1 MENYENPAAQIDA
14 NARPVKESRWKR
26 IRNEVNGRSERCYKH
41 QVSPLLCKSYA
52 ELDRLYS
59 EDVLD
64 VNALIGAGF
73 GYGAVSI
80 LFKLGVSALEF
91 DTKGTNLASVTR
103 MGCLTVHKFE
113 SLCSHRNGS
122 DQLKHFPLYDGKF
135 DSISAVRWN
144 PSKQDEIAY
153 TSFRSTQLR
162 IIDIE
167 LSQEVQVLS
176 KSSDRETEELSDIA
190 FLNDGMRVLASDT
203 RGVIN
208 TWDRRANNIPQRLLT
223 TKKIT
228 GLTSIQILGDHCVY
242 GAGRTGFI
250 YVWDLRRMRSSP
262 AASLSDWE
270 IHSIPLTSIDLGLL
284 LKPIN
289 PRKTRRDRRPKEL
302 HAINI
307 NPSCPYQLAFHL
319 DNGCDAKNPHENA
332 EDKRSIFV
340 SLSKNVTAC
349 AVHPLNGTIVVGALD
364 GSLLTVSQKHIGKKG
379 DGDNDHDVEQ
389 S

>member
-1 MENYENPAAQIDA
+1 MENYENPTAQIDA
-14 NARPVKESRWKR
+14 NARPVKESRRKR
-26 IRNEVNGRSERCYKH
+26 IHNEVNGRSERYYKH
-41 QVSPLLCKSYA
+41 QMSPLLCKSYT
-52 ELDRLYS
+52 ELNGHPDIGSSAIITPNFQFDGLWS
-59 EDVLD
+59 ELGVFFG
-64 VNALIGAGF
+64 IGAGF
-73 GYGAVSI
+73 DYGSESI

-91 DTKGTNLASVTR
+91 DTK
-103 MGCLTVHKFE
+103 
-113 SLCSHRNGS
+113 
-122 DQLKHFPLYDGKF
+122 
-135 DSISAVRWN
+135 
-144 PSKQDEIAY
+144 IACA
-153 TSFRSTQLR
+153 SFRSTQLR

-167 LSQEVQVLS
+167 QSREVQVLW
-176 KSSDRETEELSDIA
+176 KSSNRETVELSDIA

-208 TWDRRANNIPQRLLT
+208 MWDRRANIIPQRLLT

-242 GAGRTGFI
+242 GAATTGFI

-270 IHSIPLTSIDLGLL
+270 IHSIPLTSMDLEYLM
-284 LKPIN
+284 KQIN

-319 DNGCDAKNPHENA
+319 DNGWDSHAYGRPISYSRRPSWLPEH
-332 EDKRSIFV
+332 S
-340 SLSKNVTAC
+340 
-349 AVHPLNGTIVVGALD
+349 D